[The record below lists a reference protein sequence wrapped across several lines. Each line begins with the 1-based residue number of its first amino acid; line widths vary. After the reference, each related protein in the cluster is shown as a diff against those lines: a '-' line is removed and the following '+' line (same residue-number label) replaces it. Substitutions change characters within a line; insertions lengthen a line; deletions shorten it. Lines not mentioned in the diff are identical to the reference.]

1 MLDFND
7 ILATPGY
14 NLQQFYGTSGTTLLQ
29 WQTWR
34 KPRGVSWVYMIGVGG
49 GGGGSTG
56 GRGAST
62 TGGGGG
68 GGGSGGQSTVLI
80 PAQFLPDV
88 LYVQTGF
95 GGAGLTIIGSGGTG
109 VAGNNGTP
117 TYVALEPSTTLTSA
131 VTLLV
136 ANGGSAGGAEAS
148 TGSPG
153 GTGGTLATVG
163 VMPLAGRGKYTL
175 LAGQTGGTG
184 GQRAGTAPTAL
195 AYPTTGLIVTGGQGG
210 GAGGTTP
217 TAGAGFAV
225 VTNSLG
231 QDFYP
236 AISAGAVA
244 SGSTPAG
251 RGSSGVIVR
260 KNLLFTGGT
269 GGGGS
274 SSTTGGAAAGS
285 GVGAPGCGG
294 GGAGAINSVNT
305 TQVTSG
311 DGGPGFVIIIS
322 W

>member
-1 MLDFND
+1 MLDFNH

-14 NLQQFYGTSGTTLLQ
+14 NIQEFYGQSGTTLRQ

-56 GRGAST
+56 GRGGSA

-95 GGAGLTIIGSGGTG
+95 GGVGLVIVSANSGVTG
-109 VAGNNGTP
+109 NPGTP
-117 TYVALEPSTTLTSA
+117 TYVTIEPSTTLTSNMT
-131 VTLLV
+131 VLL
-136 ANGGSAGGAEAS
+136 ANGGSAGGTEAT

-153 GTGGTLATVG
+153 GTGGTLATIG
-163 VMPLAGRGKYTL
+163 VMPLAGRGTFTL
-175 LAGQTGGTG
+175 LVGQTGGTG
-184 GQRAGTAPTAL
+184 GSRAGAAPTAL
-195 AYPTTGLIVTGGQGG
+195 TYPTTGLLVSGGQGG
-210 GAGGTTP
+210 GGGGTTP
-217 TAGAGFAV
+217 TAGAGFAA
-225 VTNSLG
+225 VTGSLG

-244 SGSTPAG
+244 SGATPAG
-251 RGSSGVIVR
+251 RGTAGVIVR
-260 KNLLFTGGT
+260 KSLLFTGGA

-274 SSTTGGAAAGS
+274 SSTAGGAAGSAGS
-285 GVGAPGCGG
+285 GAPGCGG
-294 GGAGAINSVNT
+294 GGAGAINSVNST
-305 TQVTSG
+305 AVTSG
-311 DGGPGFVIIIS
+311 TGGPGFVIIIS

>member
-1 MLDFND
+1 
-7 ILATPGY
+7 
-14 NLQQFYGTSGTTLLQ
+14 
-29 WQTWR
+29 
-34 KPRGVSWVYMIGVGG
+34 
-49 GGGGSTG
+49 
-56 GRGAST
+56 
-62 TGGGGG
+62 
-68 GGGSGGQSTVLI
+68 
-80 PAQFLPDV
+80 LPDV

-95 GGAGLTIIGSGGTG
+95 GGAGVLISGAITGSTGNSGTS
-109 VAGNNGTP
+109 

-131 VTLLV
+131 VNLLV
-136 ANGGSAGGAEAS
+136 ANGGSPGGAEAT

-153 GTGGTLATVG
+153 GTGGTLATVS
-163 VMPLAGRGKYTL
+163 VMPLAGRGTYTL

-184 GQRAGTAPTAL
+184 GQRSGLAPTAL
-195 AYPTTGLIVTGGQGG
+195 AYPTTGLLVTGGQGG

-217 TAGAGFAV
+217 TAGGVIVA

-251 RGSSGVIVR
+251 RGTAGVIVR
-260 KNLLFTGGT
+260 KSLLFTGGA

-274 SSTTGGAAAGS
+274 SSTAGGAAGN
-285 GVGAPGCGG
+285 GGIGAPGCGG

-305 TQVTSG
+305 TTVTSG

>member
-1 MLDFND
+1 MLDFNHV
-7 ILATPGY
+7 LATPGY
-14 NLQQFYGTSGTTLLQ
+14 DLQEFYGQSGTTLRQ

-56 GRGAST
+56 GRGGNA

-88 LYVQTGF
+88 LYVQAGF
-95 GGAGLTIIGSGGTG
+95 GGAGVTTSGGNG
-109 VAGNNGTP
+109 VAGNPGVP
-117 TYVALEPSTTLTSA
+117 TYVTIEPSTTLTSNMT
-131 VTLLV
+131 VLL
-136 ANGGSAGGAEAS
+136 ANGGSAGDAES
-148 TGSPG
+148 TLGSPG

-163 VMPLAGRGKYTL
+163 VMPLAGRGTFTL
-175 LAGQTGGTG
+175 LVGQTGGQG
-184 GQRAGTAPTAL
+184 GTRSVGPAPTAL
-195 AYPTTGLIVTGGQGG
+195 AYPATGLLVSGGQGG
-210 GAGGTTP
+210 GGGGTIP
-217 TAGAGFAV
+217 ASGAGFAA
-225 VTNSLG
+225 VTGSLG

-244 SGSTPAG
+244 AGATPAG
-251 RGSSGVIVR
+251 RGTAGVIVR

-274 SSTTGGAAAGS
+274 SSTAGGAAGSAGS
-285 GVGAPGCGG
+285 GAPGSGG
-294 GGAGAINSVNT
+294 GGAGAISINNT
-305 TQVTSG
+305 TAVTSG
-311 DGGPGFVIIIS
+311 GGGPGFVIIIS